1 MYNGVSA
8 LKATQKGMDTIG
20 NNIANANTTGYKA
33 SSLTFADLLSEQVK
47 MSTGPTAT
55 TGGTNGMQIGLGVRV
70 GSIDVNTNQGGLNA
84 TGESSDLAIQG
95 NGYFMVGSGTDDP
108 VYTRD
113 GHLAVDSSGNLVSAA
128 TGQHILGW
136 QADDTGAI
144 DTTGKISNTSTLQI
158 PVGSLTCAHATT
170 NVKFTGNVD
179 ASSATGATCT
189 TDIVVYDSIGQK
201 HNIHLQLTRQ
211 PDATNPAIAGNT
223 WNWVASG
230 DPTLAPPAGTSNMGT
245 ITFGNNGHATAITG
259 GLLMNPTGGATTPQN
274 IAIDMGQATQ
284 LAGESTFQSE
294 LQDGFPIGTL
304 QSFTVDKDGLIQGM
318 FSNGL
323 TRSLGQLAMATFS
336 NSKAL
341 KRIGDNQFSLS
352 MNSGAPVVST
362 ANSQGAGSIQSGY
375 LEQSNVDLSTELT
388 NMIVQQRTYQAN
400 TKIVTAVDDLLESLI
415 NMKR

>member
-1 MYNGVSA
+1 
-8 LKATQKGMDTIG
+8 
-20 NNIANANTTGYKA
+20 
-33 SSLTFADLLSEQVK
+33 
-47 MSTGPTAT
+47 
-55 TGGTNGMQIGLGVRV
+55 
-70 GSIDVNTNQGGLNA
+70 
-84 TGESSDLAIQG
+84 
-95 NGYFMVGSGTDDP
+95 
-108 VYTRD
+108 
-113 GHLAVDSSGNLVSAA
+113 
-128 TGQHILGW
+128 
-136 QADDTGAI
+136 
-144 DTTGKISNTSTLQI
+144 
-158 PVGSLTCAHATT
+158 
-170 NVKFTGNVD
+170 
-179 ASSATGATCT
+179 
-189 TDIVVYDSIGQK
+189 VVYDSIGQK

-230 DPTLAPPAGTSNMGT
+230 DPTRAPPAGTSNMGT